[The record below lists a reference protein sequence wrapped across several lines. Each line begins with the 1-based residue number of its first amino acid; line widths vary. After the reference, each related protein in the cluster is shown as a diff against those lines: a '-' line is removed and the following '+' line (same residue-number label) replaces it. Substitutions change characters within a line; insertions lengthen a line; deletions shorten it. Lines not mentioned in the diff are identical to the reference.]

1 MTLFDVA
8 SPTEH
13 YLEPEGR
20 PRIFTRHWRPADA
33 PRAALVL
40 CHGVNSH
47 SGQYFWAAGRFA
59 AAGFA
64 VTALD
69 LRGRGRSEGERFYVE
84 SIEDY
89 VADLAL
95 AIALAK
101 SRDPGLPVYLLGHSA
116 GGVTACSFALD
127 HQDEIAGLICESF
140 AFHVYAPNFALT
152 AVKGLSHIAPHLHV
166 LELRNED
173 FSRDP
178 LWVEQ
183 LNDDPLTLHES
194 QPVQTVAAFA
204 RADERLT
211 REFKRITLPVLILHG
226 TADKAT
232 RPDGSQMFFE
242 KTGSADRTLR
252 LYDGHFHD
260 LLNDYGREQVM
271 DDIIAWIDQR
281 IRAETIQPAEIM
293 TIEPGRPA

>member
-59 AAGFA
+59 AAGLA

-101 SRDPGLPVYLLGHSA
+101 SHDPGLPVYLLGHSA

-211 REFKRITLPVLILHG
+211 REFERITLPVLILHG

-242 KTGSADRTLR
+242 KTGSADRTLK